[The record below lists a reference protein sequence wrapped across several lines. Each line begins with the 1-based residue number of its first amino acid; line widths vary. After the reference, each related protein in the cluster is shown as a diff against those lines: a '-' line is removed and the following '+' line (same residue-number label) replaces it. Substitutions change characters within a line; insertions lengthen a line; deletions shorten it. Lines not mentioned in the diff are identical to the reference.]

1 MKNKDDKRKANA
13 EYWRR
18 RAEKTKDISTQ
29 KAESFI
35 ADMERQYRIASR
47 NIENEVNS
55 FLTRFAQNEIM
66 TLHKARKLLNADEL
80 KDFKM
85 ELEDYIRMGEKNGI
99 SADWTKQLENASL
112 LHRIDRLE
120 ALKMQIDNQIETLAA
135 YKEQGLNKT
144 LGEVFEESYYRN
156 IFDVQQMMGQ
166 GSAFAVLDERKI
178 KQAISKPWRYD
189 GKTFSDS
196 IWENKEK
203 LKYSLERTLT
213 QGIIRGS
220 APRKIAEAIAKE
232 TGRELYAAKR
242 LVLTESA
249 EMAER
254 ASEEGYRELG
264 VKEIEIVVAL
274 DERTCEVC
282 GEMDGKHF
290 PLDKAEGLTPPFHPN
305 CRCTTVPYFDD
316 EFTQGEERAAKDEDG
331 KTYYVPADMTYKEWK
346 KSLGANFDFNFKKV
360 KNKFIDVMASH
371 DPVNLDGL
379 PKKYDNEVK
388 EIKRIIGNA
397 DSRIKNYTLK
407 NIDNSMIINEN
418 AVGTAFTTETKGEI
432 IFNMGNARL
441 DKRGAYTPYFHEL
454 GHSLDKLTGTKS
466 VELDKY
472 LHKDYERLI
481 DFYSKRGV
489 SEEKAKDEI
498 LDTLKVYRHKASS
511 TMDLFKGLSGRATD
525 KGSHNKNYWKKRN
538 RFSLEAFAHFFEAT
552 IRCDEEKISLLS
564 ATFPSAYK
572 AFIEII
578 EGDSYV

>member
-1 MKNKDDKRKANA
+1 MKSNEEKRQANA
-13 EYWRR
+13 EYWRQ

-35 ADMERQYRIASR
+35 ADMERQYRIASK

-55 FLTRFAQNEIM
+55 FLTRFAKNESM
-66 TLHKARKLLNADEL
+66 TLHEARKLLNANEL

-85 ELEDYIRMGEKNGI
+85 ELEEYIRKGEENGI
-99 SADWTKQLENASL
+99 SADWTKQLESASL
-112 LHRIDRLE
+112 LHRIDRLQ
-120 ALKMQIDNQIETLAA
+120 ALKMQIDNQIEALAA

-249 EMAER
+249 KMAEL

-290 PLDKAEGLTPPFHPN
+290 PLDKSEGLTPPFHPN
-305 CRCTTVPYFDD
+305 CRCTTVPYFND
-316 EFTQGEERAAKDEDG
+316 EFTQGEERATKDEDG
-331 KTYYVPADMTYKEWK
+331 KTYYVPGNMTYREWREKYVDKKVVNEYEEYKNKLGKSMIDVEEFKKIRYDKNKWREFKEYTR
-346 KSLGANFDFNFKKV
+346 SIVVGELTPLADFNLYQEIS
-360 KNKFIDVMASH
+360 KNMSDELI
-371 DPVNLDGL
+371 GL
-379 PKKYDNEVK
+379 ITSTGVTIK
-388 EIKRIIGNA
+388 EKSFHSVARVIG
-397 DSRIKNYTLK
+397 
-407 NIDNSMIINEN
+407 
-418 AVGTAFTTETKGEI
+418 
-432 IFNMGNARL
+432 
-441 DKRGAYTPYFHEL
+441 
-454 GHSLDKLTGTKS
+454 S
-466 VELDKY
+466 VEQ
-472 LHKDYERLI
+472 R
-481 DFYSKRGV
+481 RNGV
-489 SEEKAKDEI
+489 FVSDIADALTNEKAEI
-498 LDTLKVYRHKASS
+498 FPIRTSSNGKTQKFKSEKVEVSINPDTGNVIQVNPAHAR
-511 TMDLFKGLSGRATD
+511 
-525 KGSHNKNYWKKRN
+525 KK
-538 RFSLEAFAHFFEAT
+538 
-552 IRCDEEKISLLS
+552 
-564 ATFPSAYK
+564 
-572 AFIEII
+572 
-578 EGDSYV
+578 